1 MGPAPSALTIGGV
14 PTASPPPRIPRPT
27 PAVVRALAVAVLVT
41 QALISITG
49 SVVRVTGSGLGC
61 PTWPQCFPG
70 SLVPEP
76 NPAVATLHQVIEF
89 GNRTLTGLVGFIA
102 LACFLAAWFMRPR
115 RQRVVRLAL
124 VMPLGVVA
132 QAVLGGITVLVN
144 LAWWSV
150 SVHFL
155 ASAVLIWLAAHL
167 RKAASEGDA
176 PPSPVVPRGVRR
188 LMVALTGVAVL
199 MLVAGTLVTAAGPHA
214 GDAATPRLPV
224 AVPVITE
231 THALLVTAYVCL
243 LAVLGAWLRNT
254 RPTKAFVRTYVTACL
269 IVLAQGAL
277 GSAQYYLGVPA
288 GLVVLHVV
296 GATLVIITNAML
308 WDESRYRGPLADS
321 RATATSTTVPA

>member
-1 MGPAPSALTIGGV
+1 MDVT
-14 PTASPPPRIPRPT
+14 TASLISRIPRPT
-27 PAVVRALAVAVLVT
+27 PVIVRALAVAVLVT

-70 SLVPEP
+70 SLVPQP
-76 NPAVATLHQVIEF
+76 NPSVATLHQIIEF

-115 RQRVVRLAL
+115 RKRVVRLAL
-124 VMPLGVVA
+124 IMPLGVVA

-155 ASAVLIWLAAHL
+155 ASAILIWLAAHL
-167 RKAASEGDA
+167 RKAAAEGDA
-176 PPSPVVPRGVRR
+176 PANPVVPQAVRR
-188 LMVALTGVAVL
+188 LLVAVTVVAVL
-199 MLVAGTLVTAAGPHA
+199 MLIAGTLVTAAGPHA
-214 GDAATPRLPV
+214 GDARTPRLPV
-224 AVPVITE
+224 AVPLIAEV
-231 THALLVTAYVCL
+231 HALAVTAYVCL
-243 LAVLGAWLRNT
+243 LAVLGVWLRNS
-254 RPTKAFVRTYVTACL
+254 RPTKAFVRTYATACL

-277 GSAQYYLGVPA
+277 GSAQYYLGVPSA
-288 GLVVLHVV
+288 LVVMHVV

-308 WDESRYRGPLADS
+308 WDESRYRGPLQHHEPVA
-321 RATATSTTVPA
+321 ATAVSA